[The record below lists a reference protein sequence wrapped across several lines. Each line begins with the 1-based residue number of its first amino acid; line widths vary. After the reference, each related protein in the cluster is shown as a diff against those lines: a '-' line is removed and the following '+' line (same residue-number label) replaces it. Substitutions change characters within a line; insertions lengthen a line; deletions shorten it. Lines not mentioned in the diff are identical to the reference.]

1 MTLKEAIEKFEAGRT
16 SPHDYWCIGYHDPN
30 VKKGTRY
37 CSIHGKDIEKC
48 YDADVIKYEEFE
60 GHCMDFSL
68 ETMKFSPDHKCR
80 AVSIKVDPDQAEIA
94 LHGLSRY
101 PKPRKRRKLI

>member
-1 MTLKEAIEKFEAGRT
+1 MTLKEAIEKFEAERT
-16 SPHDYWCIGYHDPN
+16 SSHDYMCIGYDDPTT
-30 VKKGTRY
+30 KTEHYR
-37 CSIHGKDIEKC
+37 SIGWPDIKKC
-48 YDADVIKYEEFE
+48 YDADVVKYEEFE

-68 ETMKFSPDHKCR
+68 DTMKFSPDHKCR

-101 PKPRKRRKLI
+101 PKPRPRRKRK

>member
-1 MTLKEAIEKFEAGRT
+1 MTLKEAIEKFESGRT
-16 SPHDYWCIGYHDPN
+16 SSYDYMCISYDDPTTKWDNYHSINGPDI
-30 VKKGTRY
+30 KK
-37 CSIHGKDIEKC
+37 CH
-48 YDADVIKYEEFE
+48 DADVVKYEEFE

-101 PKPRKRRKLI
+101 PKPKRRHKQK